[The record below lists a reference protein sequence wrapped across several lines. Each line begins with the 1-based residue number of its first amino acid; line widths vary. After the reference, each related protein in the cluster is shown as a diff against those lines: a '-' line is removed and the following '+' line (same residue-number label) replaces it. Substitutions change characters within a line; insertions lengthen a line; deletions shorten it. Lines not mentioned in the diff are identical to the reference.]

1 MRNLVKLN
9 TSSQIKLV
17 FIFEY
22 ILLSRSENSGVPLL
36 FGGHNLPPP
45 MVKIGLI
52 DPPNRGT
59 PGFPRD
65 DTPDLEELLIQ
76 LNSAAY
82 IQFEFYVVGMS

>member
-45 MVKIGLI
+45 MVEIGLT
-52 DPPNRGT
+52 DLPNRGT

-65 DTPDLEELLIQ
+65 DAPDLEEQLIF
-76 LNSAAY
+76 NSNFMWLACH
-82 IQFEFYVVGMS
+82 